1 MLKIE
6 INIHYNKH
14 ECSVLL
20 MDCEFYLSFYS
31 NNWVVFRTDVALLCC
46 SISFNISQAASFQF
60 LFHSDSWNTVFENSL
75 ASDSMTQIVLSV
87 LVWLLDQNYSCD
99 IGAKT
104 FCFRYAY
111 HVLHGSKK

>member
-6 INIHYNKH
+6 INMHYNKH
-14 ECSVLL
+14 ESSVLL
-20 MDCEFYLSFYS
+20 MDYEFYPSFYS
-31 NNWVVFRTDVALLCC
+31 NNWVVYRTDYVALLCC
-46 SISFNISQAASFQF
+46 SIFLIFCKQLLFNFFSI
-60 LFHSDSWNTVFENSL
+60 LILEVFKNSL

-104 FCFRYAY
+104 FSFRYTY
-111 HVLHGSKK
+111 HV